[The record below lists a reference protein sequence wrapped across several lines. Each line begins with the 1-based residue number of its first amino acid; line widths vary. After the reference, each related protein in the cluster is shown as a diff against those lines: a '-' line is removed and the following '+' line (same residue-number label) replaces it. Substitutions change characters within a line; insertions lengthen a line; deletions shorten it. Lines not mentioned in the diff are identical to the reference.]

1 MDIQETEKRLNF
13 LETEKEY
20 VKRMMEREEEGMK
33 NLDPYLVKELT
44 YICLLLEK
52 NQLQLSRIE
61 DAQINHEVVLV
72 ETDNGIRMVDFMTGK
87 SKRVNILTESEFH
100 EYINRREG
108 FKIF

>member
-13 LETEKEY
+13 LESEKEY
-20 VKRMMEREEEGMK
+20 VKQMMEREKEGIK

-44 YICLLLEK
+44 YICLMLEK

-61 DAQINHEVVLV
+61 DAQINHEIVLV
-72 ETDNGIRMVDFMTGK
+72 EMEDGIKMVDFMTGK
-87 SKRVNILTESEFH
+87 SKLVSVLTESEFH
-100 EYINRREG
+100 EYVNRREG